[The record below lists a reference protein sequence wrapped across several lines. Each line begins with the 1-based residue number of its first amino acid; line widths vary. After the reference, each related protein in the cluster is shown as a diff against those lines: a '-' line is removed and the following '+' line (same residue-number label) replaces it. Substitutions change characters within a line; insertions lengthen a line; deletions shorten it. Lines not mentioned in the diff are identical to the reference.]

1 MTETTT
7 ADTIQR
13 ESMEYDVV
21 IVGGGPAGMATAIKL
36 KQLADAKGS
45 DLSICLLEKSAE
57 VGAHILSGAVI
68 EPRAL
73 NELIPNWQELGAP
86 LQAQVKRDELHM
98 FNEKGSIKLPG
109 FTIPPTMHNKGNY
122 IVSLSNVVRWLG
134 EQAEALGIEIYPGF
148 AAAEVLYHE
157 DGSIKGVATPNNG
170 VDAQG
175 NRKPSFE
182 PGMELHAKYT
192 VFAEGCRGQLG
203 KELIAK
209 FDLDSDSDTQ
219 HYAIGFKELWEVD
232 PANHEPGKVVH
243 GSGWP
248 LTKGATGGAFLYH
261 LNDNM
266 VTMGLIIDLNY
277 SNPHFSPFD
286 EFQRMKHHPEFSK
299 VLTGGKRLGY
309 GARAI
314 TKGGWNAL
322 VKMSVP
328 GGLLIGCEAG
338 TLNFAKIK
346 GTHTAMKSGIV
357 AAEVLFEHLSGG
369 GEAGETLSQYDVAFR
384 NSWAGKE
391 LKKSRSFGPAI
402 HKFGAWM
409 GGIYNYIDQVFL
421 RGHAPTLRDNNA
433 DYAQMRKASE
443 SEKFNYPKPDG
454 KLSFDKPSSVFLS
467 NTYHEENIFCHLTLK
482 DESIPIEVNLKDYD
496 APEQRYCPAGVY
508 EIIGEDTDN
517 PALQINGQNC
527 IHCKTCDI
535 KDPSQNITWIAPEGG
550 GGPSYSNM

>member
-1 MTETTT
+1 MSD
-7 ADTIQR
+7 AIQR

-21 IVGGGPAGMATAIKL
+21 IVGGGPAGMSTAIKL
-36 KQLADAKGS
+36 KQLADAKGQE
-45 DLSICLLEKSAE
+45 LSICLLEKSAE

-68 EPRAL
+68 EPRAM
-73 NELIPNWQELGAP
+73 NELFPNWEELGAP
-86 LQAQVKRDELHM
+86 LKTPVKRDELHM
-98 FNEKGSIKLPG
+98 FKEKGSTKFPG
-109 FTIPPTMHNKGNY
+109 FMIPPSMHNKGNY

-134 EQAEALGIEIYPGF
+134 EQAEGLGIEIYPGF
-148 AAAEVLYHE
+148 AAAEVLYND
-157 DGSIKGVATPNNG
+157 DGSVKGVATPNNG
-170 VDAQG
+170 VDPEG
-175 NRKPSFE
+175 NHKPSFE

-209 FDLDSDSDTQ
+209 FKLDQDADAQ
-219 HYAIGFKELWEVD
+219 HYGIGFKELWEIK
-232 PANHEPGKVVH
+232 PENHEVGKVVH

-248 LTKGATGGAFLYH
+248 LSKDVTGGSFLYH

-266 VTMGLIIDLNY
+266 VTLGMIIDLNY
-277 SNPHFSPFD
+277 SNPHLSPFD
-286 EFQRMKHHPEFSK
+286 EFQRMKHHEEFAAT
-299 VLTGGKRLGY
+299 LEGGKRLGY

-322 VKMSVP
+322 GKMSMP
-328 GGLLIGCEAG
+328 GALLVGCDAG

-357 AAEVLFEHLSGG
+357 AAETLFDALSNGDEGG
-369 GEAGETLSQYDVAFR
+369 KTLTQFDQAFR
-384 NSWAGKE
+384 ASWAGKE
-391 LKKSRSFGPAI
+391 LKKSRSFGPAM
-402 HKFGAWM
+402 HKFGAWL
-409 GGIYNYIDQVFL
+409 GGIYNYIDQVL
-421 RGHAPTLRDNNA
+421 GGILPTLRDNTPDHAQLKKAA
-433 DYAQMRKASE
+433 DC
-443 SEKFNYPKPDG
+443 EKINYPKPDG

-467 NTYHEENIFCHLTLK
+467 NTYHEEDIFCHLTLK
-482 DESIPIEVNLKDYD
+482 DKSVPIEVNLKDFD

-508 EIIGEDTDN
+508 EIVGEDEGK

-535 KDPSQNITWIAPEGG
+535 KDPTQNIVWIAPEGG

>member
-1 MTETTT
+1 MSEP
-7 ADTIQR
+7 IQR

-21 IVGGGPAGMATAIKL
+21 IVGGGPSGMATAIKL
-36 KQLADAKGS
+36 KQLADAKGQE
-45 DLSICLLEKSAE
+45 LAICLLEKSAE

-73 NELIPNWQELGAP
+73 DELIPNWEEQGAP
-86 LQAQVKRDELHM
+86 LNTPVKRDELHM
-98 FNEKGSIKLPG
+98 FKEQGSTKLPG
-109 FTIPPTMHNKGNY
+109 FMIPPTMHNKGNY

-148 AAAEVLYHE
+148 AGAEILYHE

-170 VDAQG
+170 VDPEG
-175 NRKPSFE
+175 NQKPNFE

-209 FDLDSDSDTQ
+209 FELDKDADTQ
-219 HYAIGFKELWEVD
+219 HYGIGFKELWEVD

-248 LTKGATGGAFLYH
+248 LTKGASGGAFLYH
-261 LNDNM
+261 LEDNM
-266 VTMGLIIDLNY
+266 VTLGLIIDLNY
-277 SNPHFSPFD
+277 SNPHLSPFD
-286 EFQRMKHHPEFSK
+286 EFQRMKHHPEFAQ
-299 VLTGGKRLGY
+299 VLNGAKRLGY

-328 GGLLIGCEAG
+328 GGLLVGCDAG

-346 GTHTAMKSGIV
+346 GTHTAMKSGMV
-357 AAEVLFEHLSGG
+357 AAEVLFEHLSNGG
-369 GEAGETLSQYDVAFR
+369 AAGETLSQFDDAFR
-384 NSWAGKE
+384 QSWAGKE
-391 LKKSRSFGPAI
+391 LKRSRSFGPAM
-402 HKFGAWM
+402 HKFGAWL
-409 GGIYNYIDQVFL
+409 GGAYNWIDQVIA
-421 RGHAPTLRDNNA
+421 RGNLPTLHDNKP
-433 DYAQMRKASE
+433 DHEQLTLASE
-443 SEKFNYPKPDG
+443 SPKIDYPKPDG

-467 NTYHEENIFCHLTLK
+467 NTYHEEDIYCHLTLK
-482 DESIPIEVNLKDYD
+482 DKSVPIEINYAKYD

-508 EIIGEDTDN
+508 EIVGEDEDK
-517 PALQINGQNC
+517 PRLQINGQNC

-535 KDPSQNITWIAPEGG
+535 KDPTQNIVWIAPEGG

>member
-1 MTETTT
+1 MTE
-7 ADTIQR
+7 AIQR

-21 IVGGGPAGMATAIKL
+21 IVGGGPAGLAAAIKL
-36 KQLADAKGS
+36 KQLADDKGQE
-45 DLSICLLEKSAE
+45 LGICLLEKSAE

-73 NELIPNWQELGAP
+73 NELIPNWEELGAP
-86 LQAQVKRDELHM
+86 LKTAVKRDELHM
-98 FNEKGSIKLPG
+98 FKEQGSTKFPG
-109 FTIPPTMHNKGNY
+109 FMIPPSMHNHGNY

-157 DGSIKGVATPNNG
+157 DGSVKGVATPDNG
-170 VDAQG
+170 VDPEG
-175 NRKPSFE
+175 NHKPSFE

-192 VFAEGCRGQLG
+192 VFAEGSRGQLG
-203 KELIAK
+203 KELMAK
-209 FDLDSDSDTQ
+209 FDLNQDADSQ
-219 HYAIGFKELWEVD
+219 HYGIGFKELWEVK
-232 PANHEPGKVVH
+232 PENHEVGKVVH

-248 LTKGATGGAFLYH
+248 LSEGTTGGSYLYH
-261 LNDNM
+261 LDDNM
-266 VTMGLIIDLNY
+266 VTLGIIIDLNY
-277 SNPHFSPFD
+277 SNPHVSPFD
-286 EFQRMKHHPEFSK
+286 EFQRMKHHKEFAS
-299 VLTGGKRLGY
+299 VLEGGKRLGY

-322 VKMSVP
+322 GKMSLP
-328 GGLLIGCEAG
+328 GALLIGCNAG

-346 GTHTAMKSGIV
+346 GTHTAMKSGMV

-369 GEAGETLSQYDVAFR
+369 GEAGQTLSQYDEAFR

-391 LKKSRSFGPAI
+391 LKKSRSFGPAM
-402 HKFGAWM
+402 HKFGAWL
-409 GGIYNYIDQVFL
+409 GGTYNYIDQVFF
-421 RGHAPTLRDNNA
+421 RGFLPTLRDDTPDHVQMKKAA
-433 DYAQMRKASE
+433 DCNTIE
-443 SEKFNYPKPDG
+443 YPKPDG

-482 DESIPIEVNLKDYD
+482 DQTVPIEINLKDYN
-496 APEQRYCPAGVY
+496 APETRYCPAGVY
-508 EIIGEDTDN
+508 EIVGEDEGK

-535 KDPSQNITWIAPEGG
+535 KDPTQNIVWIAPEGG

>member
-1 MTETTT
+1 MTETIT
-7 ADTIQR
+7 R

-21 IVGGGPAGMATAIKL
+21 IVGGGPAGMATAIRL
-36 KQLADAKGS
+36 KQLADEKGQE
-45 DLSICLLEKSAE
+45 LGICLLEKSAE

-86 LQAQVKRDELHM
+86 LSTPVKRDELHM
-98 FNEKGSIKLPG
+98 FNEKGSIKFPG
-109 FTIPPTMHNKGNY
+109 FTIPPSMHNKGNY

-148 AAAEVLYHE
+148 AAAEILYHE

-170 VDAQG
+170 VDPEG
-175 NRKPSFE
+175 NHKPSFE

-203 KELIAK
+203 KELIEK
-209 FDLDSDSDTQ
+209 FDLDQGTDAQ
-219 HYAIGFKELWEVD
+219 HYGIGFKELWEVD
-232 PANHEPGKVVH
+232 PANHEAGKVVH

-248 LTKGATGGAFLYH
+248 LSKGTTGGSFLYH

-277 SNPHFSPFD
+277 SNPHVSPFD
-286 EFQRMKHHPEFSK
+286 EFQRMKHHPEFAK
-299 VLTGGKRLGY
+299 VLEGGKRLSY

-322 VKMSVP
+322 GKMSVP
-328 GGLLIGCEAG
+328 GGLLVGCDAG

-346 GTHTAMKSGIV
+346 GTHTAMKSGMV
-357 AAEVLFEHLSGG
+357 AAETLFAHLSGD
-369 GEAGETLSQYDVAFR
+369 GEAGQTLSQYDEAFR
-384 NSWAGKE
+384 ASWAGKE
-391 LKKSRSFGPAI
+391 LKASRSFGPAM
-402 HKFGAWM
+402 HKFGAYG
-409 GGIYNYIDQVFL
+409 GGIYNYIDQVFF
-421 RGHAPTLRDNNA
+421 RGHLPTLRDNTA
-433 DYAQMRKASE
+433 DHTQLKKAAE
-443 SEKFNYPKPDG
+443 CEKIAYPKPDG

-467 NTYHEENIFCHLTLK
+467 NTYHEEEIFCHLTLK
-482 DESIPIEVNLKDYD
+482 DKTIPIEVNLKDFD

-508 EIIGEDTDN
+508 EIIGEDEGK

-535 KDPSQNITWIAPEGG
+535 KDPTQNIVWIAPEGG